1 MQMMENN
8 FDNAPYELI
17 VNSFS
22 NSLSPGEM
30 EELEAWLALSAENVK
45 LYNEIVA
52 INHDLDSLAHQN
64 LLNTDESWLRFKKLS
79 EDRKVVTL
87 TKYNNR
93 NLSSAK
99 HSRIFWIASIAATLV
114 VALSIVLVMWRSR
127 NNDITILQTKGNQ
140 HLKIV
145 LPDGS
150 KVQLNSN
157 SEVCY
162 SRKTFSLSRELKL
175 VRGEALFEVIHNERY
190 PFAVYTGSLKIKDIG
205 TIFNI
210 RNGKLA
216 TVVSVISGEVALSE
230 KTDKDSIKL
239 MANQEAIY
247 NVFSKNI
254 QVVPL
259 KDLNTTSW
267 LDKNFRFIKCPL
279 KKVVEQLQ
287 NAYEVRIDLSDKDLE
302 NKELTASFN
311 NESIVDALKV
321 ISGSLNIDFE
331 NKNGIYYLT
340 SKKI

>member
-64 LLNTDESWLRFKKLS
+64 LLNTDESWVRFKKLS

-87 TKYNNR
+87 TKHNNR
-93 NLSSAK
+93 
-99 HSRIFWIASIAATLV
+99 SRIFWISSIAATLV

-127 NNDITILQTKGNQ
+127 NNDITILQTKANQ
-140 HLKIV
+140 HLKII

-162 SRKTFSLSRELKL
+162 SRKAFSLSRELKL
-175 VRGEALFEVIHNERY
+175 VKGEALFEVIHNEKY
-190 PFAVYTGSLKIKDIG
+190 PFVVYSGVLKIKDIG

-210 RNGKLA
+210 RNGKSA
-216 TVVSVISGEVALSE
+216 TIVSVISGVVALSE

-254 QVVPL
+254 QVVPQ

-267 LDKNFRFIKCPL
+267 LDKKFRFIKCPL

-311 NESIVDALKV
+311 NESMEDALKV
-321 ISGSLNIDFE
+321 ISGSLNIDFG
-331 NKNGIYYLT
+331 NKNGIYYLK

>member
-1 MQMMENN
+1 
-8 FDNAPYELI
+8 
-17 VNSFS
+17 
-22 NSLSPGEM
+22 M

-64 LLNTDESWLRFKKLS
+64 LLNTDESWVRFKKLS

-87 TKYNNR
+87 TKHNNR
-93 NLSSAK
+93 
-99 HSRIFWIASIAATLV
+99 SRIFWISSIAATLV

-127 NNDITILQTKGNQ
+127 NNDITILQTKANQ
-140 HLKIV
+140 HLKII

-162 SRKTFSLSRELKL
+162 SRKAFSLSRELKL
-175 VRGEALFEVIHNERY
+175 VKGEALFEVIHNEKY
-190 PFAVYTGSLKIKDIG
+190 PFVVYSGVLKIKDIG

-210 RNGKLA
+210 RNGKSA
-216 TVVSVISGEVALSE
+216 TIVSVISGVVALSE

-254 QVVPL
+254 QVVPQ

-267 LDKNFRFIKCPL
+267 LDKKFRFIKCPL

-311 NESIVDALKV
+311 NESMEDALKV
-321 ISGSLNIDFE
+321 ISGSLNIDFG
-331 NKNGIYYLT
+331 NKNGIYYLK